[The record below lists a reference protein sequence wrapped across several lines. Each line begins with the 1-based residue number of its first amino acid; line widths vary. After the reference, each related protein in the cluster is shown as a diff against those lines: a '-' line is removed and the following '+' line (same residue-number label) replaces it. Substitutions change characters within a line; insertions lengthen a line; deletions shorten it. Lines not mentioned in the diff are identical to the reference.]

1 MNTFILMEL
10 IASVAPQT
18 RYEMSFRDCITSAI
32 AERITVGKMFNSFER
47 DLEDF
52 EALKVCVG

>member
-1 MNTFILMEL
+1 MEL
-10 IASVAPQT
+10 IASVAAQT